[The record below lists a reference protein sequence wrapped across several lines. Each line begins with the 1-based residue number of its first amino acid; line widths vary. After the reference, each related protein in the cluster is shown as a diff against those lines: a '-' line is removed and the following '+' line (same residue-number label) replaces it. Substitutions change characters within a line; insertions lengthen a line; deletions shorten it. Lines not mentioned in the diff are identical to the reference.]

1 MSNPYTIFDKWLGR
15 KLYKFNVRADANNVR
30 RYGYTFEVIPKIV
43 WHKREKD
50 WKYYGLTYEDIE
62 SVVAKYF
69 LIKPLKGFRLWLNV
83 TKARS
88 SISDSIK
95 KKNITFKDE
104 NHVNYT
110 NTKYGF
116 KDFTTTVD
124 DLARIFIE
132 RYRIGI
138 PKEKLVE
145 IFKQEYNKR
154 RKD

>member
-1 MSNPYTIFDKWLGR
+1 MSNPYTTFDKWLGR
-15 KLYKFNVRADANNVR
+15 KLYKLNVKMDATNVRK
-30 RYGYTFEVIPKIV
+30 YGYMIEVIPKIV

-50 WKYYGLTYEDIE
+50 WKYYGLTYNEIAG
-62 SVVAKYF
+62 VVNEHF
-69 LIKPLKGFRLWLNV
+69 RIKPLKGFRLWLNIN
-83 TKARS
+83 KARS

-95 KKNITFKDE
+95 KKNIVFKDD

-116 KDFTTTVD
+116 RDFTTTVD

-154 RKD
+154 RKN